1 MEETTEPTP
10 HRYGIK
16 IEFTTDKILTT
27 EQFLSLTN
35 MIEGYLEEDGF
46 TGDPVG
52 YEASVPVIETV
63 FLYSAGYEFCE
74 LCREE
79 VTYCACWRCMVCE
92 ELYPDGTDWH
102 SDLDRP
108 DQHCDKCWASL
119 ETSAEGTV

>member
-1 MEETTEPTP
+1 MEETTEKAP

-27 EQFLSLTN
+27 EQFLSLQN
-35 MIEGYLEEDGF
+35 AIEGYLEEDGF

-52 YEASVPVIETV
+52 YEASAPAIKTV
-63 FLYSAGYEFCE
+63 FLKPAGWAFCE

-79 VTYCACWRCMVCE
+79 VTYCSCWICVKCE
-92 ELYPDGTDWH
+92 EMHPDHTDWH

-108 DQHCDKCWASL
+108 DQHCDKCWATVQ
-119 ETSAEGTV
+119 TSAEGTV